1 MGLPDGVLLIDTP
14 PDLRTQLLREQIG
27 VAHAVLF
34 THEHADHLFGLDD
47 LRLFPFYLG
56 TPVPLYCEETVENR
70 IRLAYDYAFSKLKP
84 THPGAVPQF
93 EFHRVSTDPFE
104 LLGATVRPIP
114 AAPWAS
120 LSSARVFA
128 LEIWP
133 IALTPMKFPP
143 QVSNDWQG
151 LDVLILDAL
160 RYKPHPTHYSLQ
172 EAVEIAQQIGAKR
185 TYFTHASHE
194 FDYESTNAE
203 LPAGMELA
211 YDGLQTRLELTA
223 N

>member
-56 TPVPLYCEETVENR
+56 HPVPLYCEETVENR
-70 IRLAYDYAFSKLKP
+70 IRMAYDYAFSKLKP

-104 LLGATVRPIP
+104 LLGATVRPIRLHHGPRFQVLGFRFGDLAYCTDTNEIP
-114 AAPWAS
+114 AAS
-120 LSSARVFA
+120 LER
-128 LEIWP
+128 L
-133 IALTPMKFPP
+133 
-143 QVSNDWQG
+143 QG

-211 YDGLQTRLELTA
+211 YDGLQLDL